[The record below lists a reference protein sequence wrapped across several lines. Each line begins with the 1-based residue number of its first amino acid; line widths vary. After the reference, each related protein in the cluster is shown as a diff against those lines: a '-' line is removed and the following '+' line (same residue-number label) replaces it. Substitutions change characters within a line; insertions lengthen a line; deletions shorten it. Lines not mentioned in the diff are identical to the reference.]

1 MKTAIILGSGLRQ
14 LMNEVRNKT
23 KLYSDEH
30 GFHKAEVISGKL
42 FGKEVVLFTGR
53 RHFYEGYSAD
63 EVLSLI
69 RMASDME
76 CSLAIITNA
85 AGGLNPEF
93 EVSDLMVITSFL
105 NMLYRQ
111 LPYSGRSKYLNE
123 RATEMI
129 RDDGIR
135 HGLGLR
141 FGNYCCSHGPSYE
154 SRAETRMLRRIGID
168 AVGMSTVPEMIEAKR
183 LGMQVIGISC
193 ISNMLSENGTFETSH
208 DEVLTACE
216 RAYDRFS
223 VLMENL
229 MKKQSSLTDAD

>member
-1 MKTAIILGSGLRQ
+1 MKTCIILGSGLSQ
-14 LMNEVRNKT
+14 LMNEVKNKT

-30 GFHKAEVISGKL
+30 GFHKAEAISGKL

-69 RMASDME
+69 RMAREMD
-76 CSLAIITNA
+76 CRLAIITNA

-105 NMLYRQ
+105 NMLNRQ
-111 LPYSGRSKYLNE
+111 LPYSGRSSYLSDRTTNI
-123 RATEMI
+123 I
-129 RDDGIR
+129 RNHGIR
-135 HGLGLR
+135 FGLGLR
-141 FGNYCCSHGPSYE
+141 FGNYCCCNGPSYE
-154 SRAETRMLRRIGID
+154 SRAETRMLRRFGID

-193 ISNMLSENGTFETSH
+193 ISNMLSENGNFETSH

-216 RAYDRFS
+216 KSYDSFS
-223 VLMENL
+223 LLIENIL
-229 MKKQSSLTDAD
+229 KKQTSFADAD